1 MKKKKNRIHHR
12 RLPPPSFTLYRVFVP
27 SFFFQFQSAG
37 GFPSN
42 LAIESQNFRCKSDL
56 ASFFFVAKP
65 FLQRFDLGGVVTEF
79 CLPSFTERLGPV
91 NQCLPTQRKV
101 LPSFFTEFFF
111 FNGWWGA
118 VGIQWTQLKV
128 VFFTE
133 FFYRVF
139 FVHRVCLR
147 SIRSS

>member
-1 MKKKKNRIHHR
+1 MQI
-12 RLPPPSFTLYRVFVP
+12 
-27 SFFFQFQSAG
+27 
-37 GFPSN
+37 GFS
-42 LAIESQNFRCKSDL
+42 E
-56 ASFFFVAKP
+56 FFFVAKP

-111 FNGWWGA
+111 FQWV
-118 VGIQWTQLKV
+118 VGGCWNSMDPAQSS
-128 VFFTE
+128 

-139 FVHRVCLR
+139 LPSFFCSPSLFTLNKIKLEQGDGLPSFTEFPHQRYDT
-147 SIRSS
+147 